1 MARIEI
7 TGTPDELERIGT
19 FLKNNNVDFK
29 MVNDF
34 GNHSLKEQKMF
45 ENIIEKFK

>member
-7 TGTPDELERIGT
+7 SGTPDELERIGT

-34 GNHSLKEQKMF
+34 ANYSLEEQKMF
-45 ENIIEKFK
+45 DRIIEKFK